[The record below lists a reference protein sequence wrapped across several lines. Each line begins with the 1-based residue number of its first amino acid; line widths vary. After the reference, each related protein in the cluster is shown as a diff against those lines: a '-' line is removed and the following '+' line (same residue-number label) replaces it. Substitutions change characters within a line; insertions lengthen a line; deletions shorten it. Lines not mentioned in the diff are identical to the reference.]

1 MSRHAPDRAPLNRN
15 GNRSESRGN
24 RNPEAEEAGE
34 KYALTPEQLDAAA
47 ALGISPR
54 SAARIATHHARKQ
67 ATHEPAALTRVA
79 HARHGSVRVDATVG
93 ERVAAELAR
102 GGGR

>member
-1 MSRHAPDRAPLNRN
+1 MSRRAPEWAPLNRS
-15 GNRSESRGN
+15 GNRSDSRGS

-34 KYALTPEQLDAAA
+34 KYALTPDQLDAAE

-54 SAARIATHHARKQ
+54 SAARIAAHHARKL
-67 ATHEPAALTRVA
+67 ATLEPAALTRVA
-79 HARHGSVRVDATVG
+79 HARRGSVPVDADVG
-93 ERVAAELAR
+93 ERVAAELTR